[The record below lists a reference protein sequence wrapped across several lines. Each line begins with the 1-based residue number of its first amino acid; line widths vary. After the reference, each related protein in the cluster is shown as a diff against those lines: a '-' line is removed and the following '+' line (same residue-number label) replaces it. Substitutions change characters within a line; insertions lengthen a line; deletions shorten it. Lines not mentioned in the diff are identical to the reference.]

1 MIRGDMTGKFFI
13 GENSS
18 LQIEDISKNSMVC
31 SFHSLLNYRVIGD
44 VDNPA
49 AVDPS
54 GGPFIEKG
62 NFHIN
67 EWDLK
72 NIKWDSEKKVYL
84 LEFER

>member
-1 MIRGDMTGKFFI
+1 MTGKFLI

-18 LQIEDISKNSMVC
+18 LHVEDISKTTLLC

-44 VDNPA
+44 INNPDA
-49 AVDPS
+49 LDPS

-67 EWDLK
+67 ECDLK
-72 NIKWDSEKKVYL
+72 NIRWDDEKKVYL
-84 LEFER
+84 LEFDR